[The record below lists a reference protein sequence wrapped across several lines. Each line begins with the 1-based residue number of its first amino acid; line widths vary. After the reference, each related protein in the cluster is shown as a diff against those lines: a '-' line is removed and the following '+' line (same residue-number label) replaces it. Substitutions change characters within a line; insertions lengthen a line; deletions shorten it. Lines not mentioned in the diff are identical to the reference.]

1 MAYNRALRHMS
12 NAPPPRSEITDLLA
26 ALRAGD
32 ASAMN
37 RLMPVVYDELRR
49 RARVQLA
56 RGGRDAALS
65 TTGLVHEAFLRLTRS
80 SRLGWADRNHFFGV
94 ASKAMRSVVVDHAR
108 RHSAR
113 KRGGAA
119 RRVELDEGMLR
130 VEEDAAQILAIHE
143 ALGRLSVVDARLG
156 DLVELRFF
164 GGLSVE
170 ETAEVLGVSDRTVK
184 RDWTKARTLL
194 YRFLQDG

>member
-1 MAYNRALRHMS
+1 MS
-12 NAPPPRSEITDLLA
+12 NAPPPPSEITDLLA

-32 ASAMN
+32 ASAMD

-49 RARVQLA
+49 RARQQLA

-65 TTGLVHEAFLRLTRS
+65 TTGLVHEAYLRLAHS
-80 SRLGWADRNHFFGV
+80 SRPEWADRNHFFGV

-119 RRVELDEGMLR
+119 RRVDLDDGMLR
-130 VEEDAAQILAIHE
+130 VEEDAAQ
-143 ALGRLSVVDARLG
+143 
-156 DLVELRFF
+156 
-164 GGLSVE
+164 
-170 ETAEVLGVSDRTVK
+170 
-184 RDWTKARTLL
+184 
-194 YRFLQDG
+194 